1 MIYILYD
8 IILHISV
15 IVLLPYFMFKMLSE
29 GKYRTGIPE
38 RFAIYRDEKLRALE
52 GGDVVWFHAVSVGET
67 RAVLPLLKLFKERYP
82 EKKVVFSTITY
93 TANRVA
99 KNEEPLLIDV
109 LVYFP
114 LDLSWV
120 VKRAVARLGPSLFV
134 VVEKEVWPNI
144 IHTLHERGVPIVVVN
159 GTVSE
164 RSFGRYKKLGFFFA
178 NIFSTITRFCA
189 RTQEDRDRA
198 VALGVSAQ
206 RAVATGNLKF
216 DIEDVELKEA
226 DRESLGEE
234 LGIEPDDPLVVAGS
248 THAGEEEILIHVFRR
263 LKEGFPALKLI
274 LAPRH
279 PKRFDEV
286 AALLRTSGLNFKRRT
301 NKERAGERT
310 DVVLLD
316 TIGELTALYSL
327 STVAFVGGSLVEG
340 VGGHNLLEPAVF
352 SKPVVYGGCLK
363 SYLYMAELLEKEGG
377 GIRVTDRE
385 SLFTVLS
392 SLLADRTLCTQAG
405 MAARRVVDKN
415 RGATEKTMSIIEEV
429 MQEHSLSRDERED
442 V

>member
-15 IVLLPYFMFKMLSE
+15 MVLLPYFMFKMLSE

-38 RFAIYRDEKLRALE
+38 RFGIYRDEKLRALQ

-67 RAVLPLLKLFKERYP
+67 KAVLPLLKLFKERYP

-99 KNEEPLLIDV
+99 KNEEPLLIDA
-109 LVYFP
+109 LLYFP

-120 VKRAVARLGPSLFV
+120 VKRAVARLRPSLFV

-144 IHTLHERGVPIVVVN
+144 IHTLHENGVPIVVVN

-164 RSFGRYKKLGFFFA
+164 RSFGRYRKLGFFFTG
-178 NIFSTITRFCA
+178 IFSSITRFCA
-189 RTQEDRDRA
+189 RTEDDRVRA
-198 VALGVSAQ
+198 VALGVPAQ

-226 DRESLGEE
+226 DRETLREE
-234 LGIEPDDPLVVAGS
+234 LGIGQDDPVVVAGS
-248 THAGEEEILIHVFRR
+248 THAGEEEALIGVFKR
-263 LKEGFPALKLI
+263 LKEGFPALRLI

-279 PKRFDEV
+279 PERFDEV
-286 AALLRTSGLNFKRRT
+286 AALLKASGLNFKRRT

-316 TIGELTALYSL
+316 TIGELTALYGL

-352 SKPVVYGGCLK
+352 SKPVVYGGHLK
-363 SYLYMAELLEKEGG
+363 GYLYMAELLEKEGG

-385 SLFTVLS
+385 GLFSALS
-392 SLLADRTLCTQAG
+392 SLLADRGLCKEAG

-415 RGATEKTMSIIEEV
+415 RGATEKTMSLIEEV
-429 MQEHSLSRDERED
+429 IQEHSLLRDERRD
-442 V
+442 A